1 MEFAV
6 CRLHLKNFPARR
18 LRFPSSGWNV
28 GKPTPGKSFRWFIAR
43 SAGICVN
50 SSPQNTI
57 RLLSTECK
65 RSRTFIAGELW
76 LITVRIS
83 ARNVRS
89 PWQLRLRWHATVAE
103 TILSLQRE
111 SRFSFCV
118 VCSRYDR
125 LFLETFFYHLI
136 ISSTNILRG
145 CHCIKKYVAQMK
157 DLWNELFSS
166 CRLWLDRAK
175 LIVLSVIGKNLTR
188 FCMRWQF

>member
-18 LRFPSSGWNV
+18 LRFPSSGRNV

-83 ARNVRS
+83 ARNVCS

-125 LFLETFFYHLI
+125 LFLDHSSI
-136 ISSTNILRG
+136 IWSFLPRI
-145 CHCIKKYVAQMK
+145 
-157 DLWNELFSS
+157 FSVVVTVS
-166 CRLWLDRAK
+166 
-175 LIVLSVIGKNLTR
+175 KNTWH
-188 FCMRWQF
+188 RWKICGMNCFPHVGSDWIEQNW